1 MKKVLLLILLFMPL
15 CILSSA
21 ESKVPEA
28 VGTVTFYAEDNVL
41 IGFSN
46 RAVGDLFPVASDNI
60 YQEGAE
66 INFTYDVTSRS
77 FMTPTFYYYVQAFTS
92 SAIEVNLLFSSL
104 KGVSSDG
111 TATTTYLPFDLVI
124 SEVTSNSSD
133 NISADGSSSSSESGS
148 SVTLVRESAGGSF
161 STGRHYS
168 GSVHLEVPVDV
179 DGIDIE
185 LSYRTVLTMEVKAV

>member
-21 ESKVPEA
+21 ESNVPEA

-92 SAIEVNLLFSSL
+92 SAIEVNLSFSSL
-104 KGVSSDG
+104 NGVSSDG
-111 TATTTYLPFDLVI
+111 TVTYLPFDLVI

-133 NISADGSSSSSESGS
+133 NISVDGSYSSSESGS

-185 LSYRTVLTMEVKAV
+185 LSYRTVLKMEVKAV

>member
-21 ESKVPEA
+21 ESNVPEA

-66 INFTYDVTSRS
+66 LNFTYDVTSRS

-92 SAIEVNLLFSSL
+92 SAIEVNLSFSSL
-104 KGVSSDG
+104 NGVSSDG
-111 TATTTYLPFDLVI
+111 TVTYLPFDLVI

-133 NISADGSSSSSESGS
+133 NISADGSYSSSESGS

-185 LSYRTVLTMEVKAV
+185 LSYRTVLKMEVKAV

>member
-21 ESKVPEA
+21 ESNVPEA

-92 SAIEVNLLFSSL
+92 SAIKVDLSFSSL
-104 KGVSSDG
+104 KGVSPDG

-133 NISADGSSSSSESGS
+133 DTTADGSYSSGS
-148 SVTLVRESAGGSF
+148 GSPVTLVKESAGGSF

-179 DGIDIE
+179 DGVDIE
-185 LSYRTVLTMEVKAV
+185 LSYRTVLKMEVTAV